1 MRVKNFN
8 DPVRD
13 KSGNLVPLENFGGG
27 GAKQKEWKSLETVIG
42 SGTIN
47 LPEEWEE
54 VRILTN
60 VESGET
66 WKHCVV
72 LDLIRPMF
80 DFLPISSH
88 IGSGLCDENS
98 SNSDATATYEKNGI
112 NSIHLV
118 WASYGG
124 VNNSPNVSNSASIK
138 IFYK

>member
-13 KSGNLVPLENFGGG
+13 KSGNLVTLENFGGG

-60 VESGET
+60 VQSGAT
-66 WKHCVV
+66 WRYCVV
-72 LDLIRPMF
+72 LDLIKPMF
-80 DFLPISSH
+80 DFLPIGSH

-98 SNSDATATYEKNGI
+98 ENFDATATFEKNGI
-112 NSIHLV
+112 NSIHLI
-118 WASYGG
+118 WATYGG
-124 VNNSPNVSNSASIK
+124 VNNSANATNQSSIK